1 MATQTSKDL
10 RNFDPSRWS
19 TAYLKSYCERQNL
32 PTSGKKEILVARL
45 VMCKDEPIHACIL
58 SVISRL
64 VGDRVDLSSV
74 A

>member
-19 TAYLKSYCERQNL
+19 TIYLKSYCERQNL
-32 PTSGKKEILVARL
+32 PPSGKKEILVARL
-45 VMCKDEPIHACIL
+45 VMRKEESIRACIV
-58 SVISRL
+58 SVIARV
-64 VGDRVDLSSV
+64 VGDRVDLSFV